1 MFQFKGI
8 REANV
13 TCLSTQSGSGLR
25 FQGKTE
31 LISLKGP
38 KDANQD
44 GPSGAS
50 RKGLSKLGHL
60 GFGFT
65 VEGLGKQKTCN

>member
-1 MFQFKGI
+1 MPQHAVRVEGLGFRVGC
-8 REANV
+8 RV
-13 TCLSTQSGSGLR
+13 SGLR

-50 RKGLSKLGHL
+50 RKGLSKLDH
-60 GFGFT
+60 
-65 VEGLGKQKTCN
+65 